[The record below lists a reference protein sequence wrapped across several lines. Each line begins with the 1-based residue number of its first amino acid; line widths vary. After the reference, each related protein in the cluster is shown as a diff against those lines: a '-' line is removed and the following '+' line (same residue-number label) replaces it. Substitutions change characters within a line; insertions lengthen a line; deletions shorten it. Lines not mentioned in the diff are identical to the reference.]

1 MMYVAYQ
8 QQLVRKIQKNANR
21 IDYSTYD
28 APIGYKTRLLGIPV
42 EYIDPHY
49 TSQTCSKCRHI
60 GQRGGKNFKCLDCG
74 HVDHADVNASFNI
87 GRPIPPHH
95 IS

>member
-28 APIGYKTRLLGIPV
+28 APPQI
-42 EYIDPHY
+42 E
-49 TSQTCSKCRHI
+49 QT
-60 GQRGGKNFKCLDCG
+60 
-74 HVDHADVNASFNI
+74 
-87 GRPIPPHH
+87 
-95 IS
+95 